1 MHLSSYVQGR
11 HQEWYV
17 TVSIYEAELMNL
29 SSPCFDS
36 EDICLPPQQIG
47 VAKKSSSLL
56 STLPSL
62 MCFKM
67 VSADLS
73 DCPFILRLW
82 DLVNNNSEST
92 LSTAFMIL

>member
-1 MHLSSYVQGR
+1 M
-11 HQEWYV
+11 
-17 TVSIYEAELMNL
+17 VSIYEAELMNL
-29 SSPCFDS
+29 SSSCFDS
-36 EDICLPPQQIG
+36 EDICLPPQQIC

-56 STLPSL
+56 CTLPSL